1 MIPANADILNRKI
14 NALLKLD
21 HTGYANV
28 LRDANQSLHGGTVP
42 ARLSVEAEK
51 HAHKVGYSS
60 IQVSGGT
67 RTHVPMMKGYNPF
80 DENRV
85 FRTAYPDELLTC
97 LVRGDASFV
106 YKPQPDDVT
115 EELLKQMIL
124 SGINGYTIFDGL
136 GDTRQ
141 QEFEIKTINKFRA
154 EGHPVF
160 AQAGLLI
167 GSAPYMDLDYYRQ
180 RADRLMKA
188 NPQMFYLK
196 DAVGDSDPEMNAR
209 VVELLKKEYKLPVQ
223 IHVHYTHGTAK
234 RNLVSAFEAGANIL
248 DVLHPSLAG
257 NTGHASVLDIHAALK
272 AHANPAVKGR
282 VPKINEAAIHADTH
296 DAGLL
301 RLQYLGAEP
310 KYNKDTRAAMKGGRA
325 PGGAAGPLRGQFD
338 EHFKN
343 TYGMEWAQ
351 SERLIYAMM
360 EPLLPLL
367 GWPTMV
373 TPHAKNTA
381 AQAASIILLAVAND
395 PNFKITMESERM
407 AKEIVKF
414 MAENGG
420 ISGEQRESLKQKL
433 KNAPAAPEIAAQII
447 LSDYVTNPEFVK
459 SALIKRMTPDIT
471 DYLTGRLGEIPGQPD
486 AQVQQEA
493 LKRANL
499 TEVVKARQADLL
511 EPRMEATRE
520 RLIADRLISKPVD
533 GETEDEAA
541 ARIKK
546 DIKPELVVLAALE
559 LPKLDE
565 GYKFA
570 VAAHKGELRPEQPPE
585 LRTQFQQGGRLGPVA
600 GFVMQVAVNA
610 VEIQRLNDSGS
621 ADPVTAQEILKLE
634 AANRELLNKTIPD
647 TLKKAGREKHALG
660 RALQAVNVHLAEIA
674 CGKEGLGLNHEFL
687 PQIPLNFQP
696 RTMDEMIEVVGL
708 DSIAAAAEHMMHDAH
723 DQLEEVVAAVEQKI
737 LAVTQIPAQV
747 DAALEVFYSRVKAE
761 VTSMRDALTNDDN
774 TPRPQA

>member
-14 NALLKLD
+14 NALLRLD
-21 HTGYANV
+21 HAGYANV

-51 HAHKVGYSS
+51 HAHQVGYSS

-160 AQAGLLI
+160 AQAGLLV

-209 VVELLKKEYKLPVQ
+209 VVELLRKEYNLPVQ

-234 RNLVSAFEAGANIL
+234 RNLVTAFEAGANIL

-257 NTGHASVLDIHAALK
+257 NTGHASVLDIHDELTKHGNA
-272 AHANPAVKGR
+272 AVKAR
-282 VPKINEAAIHADTH
+282 APKINIPAIHADTQS
-296 DAGLL
+296 AGLL

-381 AQAASIILLAVAND
+381 AQAASIILLVVAND
-395 PNFKITMESERM
+395 PAFREALEK
-407 AKEIVKF
+407 KVKDGQSRP
-414 MAENGG
+414 E
-420 ISGEQRESLKQKL
+420 
-433 KNAPAAPEIAAQII
+433 AATQII
-447 LSDYVTNPEFVK
+447 LDDYVTNPAFVK

-471 DYLTGRLGEIPGQPD
+471 DYLTGKLGEIPGQPD

-511 EPRMEATRE
+511 EPRMEKTRE
-520 RLIADRLISKPVD
+520 RLIAEGFISKPVD
-533 GETEDEAA
+533 GETADEAA
-541 ARIKK
+541 ARTKK
-546 DIKPELVVLAALE
+546 DMKPELVVLAALA

-610 VEIQRLNDSGS
+610 VEIQRLNDSGTS
-621 ADPVTAQEILKLE
+621 DPKTAQDILKLE

-761 VTSMRDALTNDDN
+761 VRSMRDALTNDDN
-774 TPRPQA
+774 TPRPHA

>member
-14 NALLKLD
+14 NALLRLD

-160 AQAGLLI
+160 AQAGLLV

-209 VVELLKKEYKLPVQ
+209 VVELLKREYKLPVQ

-257 NTGHASVLDIHAALK
+257 NTGHASVLDIHDELTKNGNA
-272 AHANPAVKGR
+272 AVKAR
-282 VPKINEAAIHADTH
+282 APKINIPAILADTQS
-296 DAGLL
+296 AGLL
-301 RLQYLGAEP
+301 RLQYLAAEP

-381 AQAASIILLAVAND
+381 AQAASIILLVVAND
-395 PNFKITMESERM
+395 PAFREALEK
-407 AKEIVKF
+407 KVKDGQSRP
-414 MAENGG
+414 E
-420 ISGEQRESLKQKL
+420 
-433 KNAPAAPEIAAQII
+433 AATQII
-447 LSDYVTNPEFVK
+447 LDDYVTNPAFVK

-471 DYLTGRLGEIPGQPD
+471 DYLTGKLGEIPGQPD

-511 EPRMEATRE
+511 EPRMEKTRE
-520 RLIADRLISKPVD
+520 RLIAEGFISKPVG
-533 GETEDEAA
+533 GETADEAA
-541 ARIKK
+541 ARTKK
-546 DIKPELVVLAALE
+546 DMKPELVVLAALA

-600 GFVMQVAVNA
+600 GYVMQVAVNA

-647 TLKKAGREKHALG
+647 ILRKAGREKHALG

-674 CGKEGLGLNHEFL
+674 CGKEGLGLSHEFL

-696 RTMDEMIEVVGL
+696 RTMDEMIDVVGL
-708 DSIAAAAEHMMHDAH
+708 DSIAAAAEHMMHEAH
-723 DQLEEVVAAVEQKI
+723 DQLEEVVATVEQKI

-761 VTSMRDALTNDDN
+761 VRLMRDALTNDDN
-774 TPRPQA
+774 KPSPNA